1 MHARLYL
8 AISAAILLCPQ
19 ARAQMPLTG
28 DLGIHDPSAVIR
40 AGSTYFVYATG
51 GGFKT
56 SKDRMRWSQ
65 GSRVFT
71 ADPAWWKDQI
81 PAPERPALWA
91 GDIVH
96 RDGTYWFY
104 YSVSAWMNF
113 HSCVGLATNSTLD
126 PADPAY
132 RWVDKGVVI
141 DSARGG
147 AGGKGRVN
155 VIDPNLFEDTDGKAY
170 LNYGSYQG
178 GLRQIRIEP
187 ATGLALENPPKPVTL
202 TTGLGEAAFMI
213 RAGDWYYFTCSR
225 GKCCAGMESTY
236 QVVYGRARSPQGPF
250 LTKNGSSMLNNAY
263 EVLLSGDANHP
274 GQGGQSFFRDRDSLF
289 MVYHSYTA
297 PDGKSLLNIR
307 PVYQDPAGWLTLDPA
322 KGTVI
327 RDNPS
332 VVTSRGEGRRVHRS
346 GGARTLNAAGRR
358 QSASSRATPTFRS
371 NL

>member
-1 MHARLYL
+1 MRAQTNLLFL
-8 AISAAILLCPQ
+8 AGFLVA

-28 DLGIHDPSAVIR
+28 DIGIHDPSAVIK
-40 AGSTYFVYATG
+40 AGSTYYVYATG

-56 SKDRMRWSQ
+56 SPDRMRWSA
-65 GSRVFT
+65 GSRVFPT
-71 ADPAWWKDQI
+71 APAWWQDQI
-81 PAPERPALWA
+81 LAPERPALWA
-91 GDIVH
+91 GDIVQ
-96 RDGTYWFY
+96 RNGTFWYY

-113 HSCVGLATNSTLD
+113 HSCIGLATNTTLD

-132 RWVDKGVVI
+132 KWIDKGVVI

-147 AGGKGRVN
+147 VGGKGRVN
-155 VIDPNLFEDTDGKAY
+155 VIDPNLFADEDGKLY
-170 LNYGSYQG
+170 LNYGSYQN
-178 GLRQIRIEP
+178 GLRQIRIDP
-187 ATGLALENPPKPVTL
+187 ANGLPLENPPKPVTL

-213 RAGDWYYFTCSR
+213 RAGDWYYLTCSR

-236 QVVYGRARSPQGPF
+236 QVVYGRARAPEGPF

-263 EVLLSGDANHP
+263 DILLTGDANHP

-307 PVYQDPAGWLTLDPA
+307 PVYQDATGWLTLDAA

-327 RDNPS
+327 RNNPS
-332 VVTSRGEGRRVHRS
+332 AIASRGGTGRIRQKRAP
-346 GGARTLNAAGRR
+346 GGFNAAGRR
-358 QSASSRATPTFRS
+358 VPAATPAGPMFRS
-371 NL
+371 HL

>member
-1 MHARLYL
+1 MRAQLFQAML
-8 AISAAILLCPQ
+8 AAVAFCLPAQ
-19 ARAQMPLTG
+19 AQMPLTG
-28 DLGIHDPSAVIR
+28 DIGIHDPSAVIK

-56 SKDRMRWSQ
+56 SKDRMRWTQ

-71 ADPAWWKDQI
+71 ADPAWWKGQI
-81 PAPERPALWA
+81 LPPEKPLLWA

-96 RDGTYWFY
+96 RNGTYWFY

-113 HSCVGLATNSTLD
+113 HSCIGLATNSTLD

-132 RWVDKGVVI
+132 RWADKGIVI
-141 DSARGG
+141 DSAQGR
-147 AGGKGRVN
+147 AGGRDVVN
-155 VIDPNLFEDTDGKAY
+155 VIDPNLFEDSDGKLY
-170 LNYGSYQG
+170 LNYGSYRG
-178 GLRQIRIEP
+178 GLRQIRIDA
-187 ATGLALENPPKPVTL
+187 ATGLPMENPPRPITL
-202 TTGLGEAAFMI
+202 TGGLGEAAFMI

-236 QVVYGRARSPQGPF
+236 QVVYGRARAPEGPF
-250 LTKNGSSMLNNAY
+250 LTRNGSSMLNNAY
-263 EVLLSGDANHP
+263 DVLLSGDANHP

-307 PVYQDPAGWLTLDPA
+307 PVYQDPSGWLTLDPA
-322 KGTVI
+322 KGAII

-332 VVTSRGEGRRVHRS
+332 AIASRASAPGNRKSGAPRVS
-346 GGARTLNAAGRR
+346 DAAGRR
-358 QSASSRATPTFRS
+358 FPASSPSATIFRS
-371 NL
+371 NM